1 MRYPTPHG
9 IPRHDARYHIP
20 HARQRKERRCR
31 PISHAARRAL
41 HRARRR
47 ARCML
52 ATRVVAPRCMLA
64 TRVVAPRR
72 APRRAQPT
80 LASGG
85 RCFAA
90 CRQLHA
96 ARFPT
101 RRPPC
106 AWHAADTQLD
116 GVPPKLRGAV
126 LPDPL
131 PVHIVVRALSTT
143 RRTKRAAQL
152 YRASRLQ
159 HRRTTAGQRAPT
171 QPGDTG
177 LVQGC
182 CVALGRAP
190 PLQTRARNASHR
202 TCRWIRLM
210 KCSAGTGA
218 DPCHICTGTGAHRCH
233 ICTGTELTAATS
245 ARGLGLTAA
254 TSALGLSS
262 PASGGKKQCS
272 GGDAV
277 CQLGVHVQMGL
288 AGCTRQPR

>member
-1 MRYPTPHG
+1 M
-9 IPRHDARYHIP
+9 RHDTTFRMLGSGRSGGAGRSRTQ
-20 HARQRKERRCR
+20 HAERC
-31 PISHAARRAL
+31 
-41 HRARRR
+41 
-47 ARCML
+47 
-52 ATRVVAPRCMLA
+52 TE
-64 TRVVAPRR
+64 RVVAPRR

-90 CRQLHA
+90 CHQLHA
-96 ARFPT
+96 ARFPA
-101 RRPPC
+101 RHPPC

-143 RRTKRAAQL
+143 RRTKRVAQI

-202 TCRWIRLM
+202 TCRWIRSM

-233 ICTGTELTAATS
+233 ICTGTGAHRCHICTRTGAHRCHICTGTELTS
-245 ARGLGLTAA
+245 ERR
-254 TSALGLSS
+254 
-262 PASGGKKQCS
+262 QE
-272 GGDAV
+272 AV
-277 CQLGVHVQMGL
+277 QW
-288 AGCTRQPR
+288 R

>member
-9 IPRHDARYHIP
+9 SPTPCGTIP
-20 HARQRKERRCR
+20 HSACSAAERAAVPADFARSTPSVAPSASSRTL
-31 PISHAARRAL
+31 HACDTC
-41 HRARRR
+41 RR

-143 RRTKRAAQL
+143 RRTKRVAQIN
-152 YRASRLQ
+152 RASRLQ
-159 HRRTTAGQRAPT
+159 HRRTTVGQRAPT
-171 QPGDTG
+171 QPGHMG
-177 LVQGC
+177 LVRG
-182 CVALGRAP
+182 AGP
-190 PLQTRARNASHR
+190 GTSTSNS
-202 TCRWIRLM
+202 
-210 KCSAGTGA
+210 SA
-218 DPCHICTGTGAHRCH
+218 
-233 ICTGTELTAATS
+233 
-245 ARGLGLTAA
+245 
-254 TSALGLSS
+254 
-262 PASGGKKQCS
+262 
-272 GGDAV
+272 
-277 CQLGVHVQMGL
+277 
-288 AGCTRQPR
+288 